1 MLTVKE
7 VINTLQKNDKV
18 RIIYINDEE
27 FEGYVESISHNHL
40 TIHEYVSD
48 IYRTFNLQQILEIE
62 SI

>member
-18 RIIYINDEE
+18 RIIYVNDEL
-27 FEGYVESISHNHL
+27 FEGYVESISENHL

-48 IYRTFNLQQILEIE
+48 SYRTLNRQQILEIE